1 LIFVSNSFKIS
12 FCITHKREKAEKV
25 ELSLF
30 SRFGSAIKLT
40 YTILKRKFF
49 EDGLI
54 GCHEKSGP
62 PKFQWWYHKY
72 LQKTIL

>member
-12 FCITHKREKAEKV
+12 FCITHKRERTGKV

-40 YTILKRKFF
+40 YTYP
-49 EDGLI
+49 
-54 GCHEKSGP
+54 EKEN
-62 PKFQWWYHKY
+62 F
-72 LQKTIL
+72 